1 MKPLTRWQRTTLV
14 ALTVGYAGYYIC
26 RSNLSVAAPLLLAE
40 YRSAGIDEER
50 LGLIA
55 SIGLF
60 FYATG
65 KLIGGT
71 LCDFAGGR
79 RMFLLGMLLS
89 AFATVAFGLSGGFAT
104 FVMAWSLNRF
114 VQSVGWGA
122 LVKIASTWFPPER
135 LGTIMGVLALSYL
148 FGDAF
153 AKLLLGQLLSL
164 GLGWRGIFGASAAIL
179 LAVAFGV
186 SRVLKESPKDV
197 GEEEPEARKTNLY
210 GDRGN
215 ELRPE
220 SLADLLLPLLKS
232 PTFLLVCVMSFGLT
246 VLRETFNFWTPTYLV
261 QVTHLSASDAARWS
275 GAFPFFGGLSIL
287 AAGYLSDR
295 FFATRR
301 GPVMFLFLVPAT
313 LCLVGLAGVEEGS
326 AALWPVV
333 LISATGF
340 LLIGPYAFLSGAI
353 SLDLGGKKASATA
366 AGIADAVG
374 YFGTVISLVGVAR
387 LANSE
392 SWGAAMG
399 VLALIAGATAGTAG
413 LYWWRRD
420 RARRIAL
427 T

>member
-1 MKPLTRWQRTTLV
+1 M
-14 ALTVGYAGYYIC
+14 
-26 RSNLSVAAPLLLAE
+26 AAPLLLAE
-40 YRSAGIDEER
+40 YRSAGIDEEK

-60 FYATG
+60 FYAVG
-65 KLIGGT
+65 KLLGGT
-71 LCDFAGGR
+71 LCDFLGGR
-79 RMFLLGMLLS
+79 RMFLLGMVLS
-89 AFATVAFGLSGGFAT
+89 ALATVAFGISGGLAT
-104 FVMAWSLNRF
+104 FVLAWSLNRF
-114 VQSVGWGA
+114 VQSVGWSA
-122 LVKIASTWFPPER
+122 LVKIASAWFPPER

-148 FGDAF
+148 FGDAL
-153 AKLLLGQLLSL
+153 AKLVLGQLLAH
-164 GLGWRGIFGASAAIL
+164 GLGWRGIFAASAAIL
-179 LAVAFGV
+179 LAVALLV
-186 SRVLKESPKDV
+186 SRVLRASPKDV
-197 GEEEPEARKTNLY
+197 GEEEPEARPTNLY
-210 GDRGN
+210 GARGN
-215 ELRPE
+215 DKRPE
-220 SLADLLLPLLKS
+220 SLSDLLLPLLKS

-261 QVTHLSASDAARWS
+261 QVTKLSASDAARWS
-275 GAFPFFGGLSIL
+275 GTFPFFGGLSIL

-295 FFATRR
+295 FFGTRR

-313 LCLVGLAGVEEGS
+313 LCLAALAGIEDGS
-326 AALWPVV
+326 EPRLPIV

-387 LANSE
+387 LASSS

-399 VLALIAGATAGTAG
+399 VLATIAAVTVCTAG
-413 LYWWRRD
+413 LYWWRHD
-420 RARRIAL
+420 RVRRPGL